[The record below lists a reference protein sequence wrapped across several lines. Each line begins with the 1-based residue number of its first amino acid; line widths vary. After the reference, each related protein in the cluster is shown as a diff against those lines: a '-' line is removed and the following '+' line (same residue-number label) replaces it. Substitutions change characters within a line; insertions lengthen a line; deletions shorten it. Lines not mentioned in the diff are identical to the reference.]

1 MSKELDFSDI
11 NKKNFLYKLAHRYL
25 HFVHNL
31 VYYNQFRI
39 TGRENLPKNDGYL
52 VISNHQNS
60 LNDALGILF
69 SIGRKY
75 PVFIARADLF
85 KKPAIARIMKWLG
98 IMPAYRV
105 RDGIDELG
113 KNEAIFREAARVITE
128 GDPIVLF
135 PEALHQN
142 GRYLGVFKKGFARI
156 AFETVEQTD
165 FKMKLKIVPMANN
178 YSDYFRFQSKLNI
191 IIGEPFEFDDLYEI
205 YKTHPERARYL
216 LAQRAHDA
224 VEKLMVNLDD
234 IPNYPALET
243 LCTVYRK
250 NYIKDNKIRPAN
262 SIRSETVADQAIAD
276 KLREYRNGKPEQY
289 AGLIDKAREYGDLLK
304 ELNLRDW
311 IFTRKRFPVIGI
323 IVRTILWLLFLPIW
337 LVCALLNVIPFFSGF
352 IFTRKVKDKLLH
364 PSFHFVVGTL
374 IAGPLWYLIVS
385 IVVALVTHTWWYG
398 LLSLILLPFTVII
411 FSRSTG
417 YLKKLVNRFRRS
429 SFVAKRDKRFFRALD
444 LRGQIVADM
453 DSLMKK
459 QKANYKSN
467 GKKNRHNGSSADPAQ
482 TWHSER

>member
-11 NKKNFLYKLAHRYL
+11 NKKDFLYKLAHAYL
-25 HFVHNL
+25 HFVHNY

-39 TGRENLPKNDGYL
+39 TGREKLPKGEGYL

-69 SIGRKY
+69 STGKKY

-85 KKPAIARIMKWLG
+85 KKPAIAKFMKWVG

-135 PEALHQN
+135 PEALHQD

-243 LCTVYRK
+243 LCTIYRK
-250 NYIKDNKIRPAN
+250 NYIKNNKIRPAN
-262 SIRSETVADQAIAD
+262 SIRSETIADQAMANR
-276 KLREYRNGKPEQY
+276 LRPHCEGK
-289 AGLIDKAREYGDLLK
+289 
-304 ELNLRDW
+304 
-311 IFTRKRFPVIGI
+311 GI
-323 IVRTILWLLFLPIW
+323 
-337 LVCALLNVIPFFSGF
+337 
-352 IFTRKVKDKLLH
+352 
-364 PSFHFVVGTL
+364 
-374 IAGPLWYLIVS
+374 
-385 IVVALVTHTWWYG
+385 
-398 LLSLILLPFTVII
+398 
-411 FSRSTG
+411 
-417 YLKKLVNRFRRS
+417 RRS
-429 SFVAKRDKRFFRALD
+429 SQGAETEGLDIHQAPPSVHRHHTAHDTLGALHSGLAGVRTAQLHSFLQRIHLHEEGERQASAPVFPLCSRYPDRRTAVVSHCFCGAGHRDAYLVVRSAGSHFAAFHRHHILAFDRLSQEAGEPFPQVVIRRQEGQAL
-444 LRGQIVADM
+444 LQGA
-453 DSLMKK
+453 
-459 QKANYKSN
+459 
-467 GKKNRHNGSSADPAQ
+467 
-482 TWHSER
+482 